1 MQINI
6 QDLLFKVS
14 SQLAKYLEII
24 LPKIEENWWGN
35 LVIKSLSYKQKEQL
49 QRSKTNSLIILDLAA
64 LLRIIDNNWYQI
76 SQIENVSQVE
86 RHYVKEM
93 QTIRNKWAHITSAG
107 YSDDDIYRDL
117 DTLKRFA
124 LVIKAEDSFIELI
137 ETEKKKLLSFSS
149 KDTDSNIK
157 IEQNKKDEI
166 FKVGDIIC
174 LKSEP
179 ETQGAIISVEKE
191 TPENRYNVFIGNS
204 MQMLYESQIKPITK
218 IETDIY
224 FSKKE
229 VDAYLTSVQIQHPS
243 ISNLYSLNA
252 ARIDFIPYQFRP
264 VLKFIQSDRPRLLI
278 ADSVGVGKT
287 IEAGLILRELQARS
301 EINSVL
307 IICPRAL
314 VVEKKWENE
323 MKRFDEKFIPLDS
336 KSLQHCVNE
345 MDIEDTWPRQFS
357 KVIMSYSLFSE
368 ELLFGSNDKRYKK
381 KGLLSLDPPVKFDLV
396 IVDEAHYIRNKTT
409 IRHKIVR
416 YFCDNSESVIF
427 LTATPIQ
434 MGNKDLFTLLNVL
447 RSDLIIDKES
457 FKAMSEPN
465 HFINEAI
472 QKVRKAKVNWQS
484 ETLNSIYEMEETFF
498 GKMILSKSPSV
509 IDIKHKLTEIVLTAE
524 DRVRLIS
531 ELEEIHTFSSLI
543 NRTRRRDIGNFTIR
557 KPKTVEVE
565 FTDSQRNFYNNLLNI
580 QADIYEMIHENINL
594 NFLMTNI
601 RRRATSC
608 LFGLIPYLKEIL
620 TRNIDFHF
628 DENNQECETDFD
640 YSIIDIIKEDIENLI
655 EEAKLIDTLDP
666 KIIKLKKILLE
677 KQSMSNNKVM
687 IFSSFRHTLSYI
699 KGKLEFDNYRFGI
712 IHGGIKDDERIN
724 FRNRFELPKEDK
736 NSLDILLFSDVGS
749 EGLDYQFCDCLINYD
764 LPWNPMKIEQRIGR
778 IDRNGQQSENIA
790 IYNMITPNTI
800 DAKIYERCLLRI
812 GIFNSSV
819 GHNEEILGEITREI
833 KNVAEDFN
841 LSEKEKDEKLQQI
854 ADNKIRLLTEQEKL
868 EQKQF
873 ELFGIRIPQEKIKKD
888 IEQASS
894 YWLSQSSIR
903 NLIELYFAK
912 KNGENQDNILGEKEL
927 KTIRS
932 SQEMRNLLLEDLNNI
947 SIKKSQLYKKWL
959 DWLKGNQAHF
969 PITFDSNFAMK
980 NRDISFIM
988 PLHPLVKQAAAVLG
1002 KEKKRIVTMLS
1013 VKDNVLEPD
1022 NYPFIVYVWHYKGL
1036 RNDLKITTISI
1047 SNKISSQLNFLLKK
1061 ATSLNTEQKISFEQS
1076 DWDKLNK
1083 NHYNQ
1088 WNKAKE
1094 KHKENTIRLVNY
1106 RKVSLNLSYK
1116 ARISQ
1121 LKDQLEN
1128 TTNEKIIRMRKS
1140 QIDSVEADYA
1150 RRNQELDIAI
1160 ERTDLT
1166 AQAIVYGVIN
1176 VKGKK

>member
-357 KVIMSYSLFSE
+357 KVIMSFLVKNYSL
-368 ELLFGSNDKRYKK
+368 
-381 KGLLSLDPPVKFDLV
+381 V
-396 IVDEAHYIRNKTT
+396 
-409 IRHKIVR
+409 
-416 YFCDNSESVIF
+416 
-427 LTATPIQ
+427 Q
-434 MGNKDLFTLLNVL
+434 MIKD
-447 RSDLIIDKES
+447 
-457 FKAMSEPN
+457 
-465 HFINEAI
+465 
-472 QKVRKAKVNWQS
+472 
-484 ETLNSIYEMEETFF
+484 
-498 GKMILSKSPSV
+498 
-509 IDIKHKLTEIVLTAE
+509 
-524 DRVRLIS
+524 
-531 ELEEIHTFSSLI
+531 
-543 NRTRRRDIGNFTIR
+543 IR
-557 KPKTVEVE
+557 KK
-565 FTDSQRNFYNNLLNI
+565 
-580 QADIYEMIHENINL
+580 
-594 NFLMTNI
+594 
-601 RRRATSC
+601 
-608 LFGLIPYLKEIL
+608 
-620 TRNIDFHF
+620 
-628 DENNQECETDFD
+628 D
-640 YSIIDIIKEDIENLI
+640 Y
-655 EEAKLIDTLDP
+655 
-666 KIIKLKKILLE
+666 
-677 KQSMSNNKVM
+677 
-687 IFSSFRHTLSYI
+687 
-699 KGKLEFDNYRFGI
+699 
-712 IHGGIKDDERIN
+712 
-724 FRNRFELPKEDK
+724 
-736 NSLDILLFSDVGS
+736 
-749 EGLDYQFCDCLINYD
+749 
-764 LPWNPMKIEQRIGR
+764 
-778 IDRNGQQSENIA
+778 
-790 IYNMITPNTI
+790 
-800 DAKIYERCLLRI
+800 
-812 GIFNSSV
+812 
-819 GHNEEILGEITREI
+819 
-833 KNVAEDFN
+833 
-841 LSEKEKDEKLQQI
+841 
-854 ADNKIRLLTEQEKL
+854 
-868 EQKQF
+868 
-873 ELFGIRIPQEKIKKD
+873 
-888 IEQASS
+888 
-894 YWLSQSSIR
+894 
-903 NLIELYFAK
+903 
-912 KNGENQDNILGEKEL
+912 
-927 KTIRS
+927 
-932 SQEMRNLLLEDLNNI
+932 
-947 SIKKSQLYKKWL
+947 
-959 DWLKGNQAHF
+959 
-969 PITFDSNFAMK
+969 
-980 NRDISFIM
+980 
-988 PLHPLVKQAAAVLG
+988 
-1002 KEKKRIVTMLS
+1002 
-1013 VKDNVLEPD
+1013 
-1022 NYPFIVYVWHYKGL
+1022 
-1036 RNDLKITTISI
+1036 
-1047 SNKISSQLNFLLKK
+1047 
-1061 ATSLNTEQKISFEQS
+1061 
-1076 DWDKLNK
+1076 
-1083 NHYNQ
+1083 
-1088 WNKAKE
+1088 
-1094 KHKENTIRLVNY
+1094 
-1106 RKVSLNLSYK
+1106 
-1116 ARISQ
+1116 
-1121 LKDQLEN
+1121 
-1128 TTNEKIIRMRKS
+1128 
-1140 QIDSVEADYA
+1140 
-1150 RRNQELDIAI
+1150 
-1160 ERTDLT
+1160 
-1166 AQAIVYGVIN
+1166 
-1176 VKGKK
+1176 